1 MTNAE
6 KDIVREKKIPLVG
19 KLLSLATSDNEH
31 EAEAALTQANLI
43 MEQFNISKAEAMAAS
58 VDKIT
63 WEISTH
69 RVWNV
74 PFQFV
79 DMYFKLANFCDGRGV
94 SNRSVHNEKGESMG
108 WKRNRRD
115 FTFYGTDEDFLN
127 FKAVTENAVKF
138 IERMVKKEKKLKGWA
153 DRSYFT
159 AYKLGLASGIAA
171 VAYDLTAEREKR
183 YKKQAESTALVLA
196 DKKDAIE
203 KIYPKN
209 LGTHSGS
216 SFSNA
221 NGFHRG
227 HAVGKTFQAEKSIRA
242 NGIKQLK
249 N

>member
-1 MTNAE
+1 MTNAG
-6 KDIVREKKIPLVG
+6 KDIIREKKIPLVG
-19 KLLSLATSDNEH
+19 KLLSLANSDNEH
-31 EAEAALTQANLI
+31 EAEAALIQANLI
-43 MEQFNISKAEAMAAS
+43 MEQFNISKAEAMATS
-58 VDKIT
+58 VEKVI
-63 WEISTH
+63 WEVSSH

-79 DMYFKLANFCDGRGV
+79 DMYFKLANFCDGSGV
-94 SNRSVHNEKGESMG
+94 SNRVVHNEKGESMG

-127 FKAVTENAVKF
+127 FKAITENAVKF
-138 IERMVKKEKKLKGWA
+138 IERMVKKEKKIRFG

-159 AYKLGLASGIAA
+159 AYKLGLASGVST

-183 YKKQAESTALVLA
+183 YKKQPESTALVLA
-196 DKKDAIE
+196 SKKDAIG

-227 HAVGKTFQAEKSIRA
+227 HAVGKTFQAENSLRG
-242 NGIKQLK
+242 NRTKQLK

>member
-1 MTNAE
+1 MTSQE
-6 KDIVREKKIPLVG
+6 KDSIREKKIPLVG
-19 KLLSLATSDNEH
+19 KLLSLANSDNEH
-31 EAEAALTQANLI
+31 EAEAARTQANLI
-43 MEQFNISKAEAMAAS
+43 MEQFNISKAEAMATS
-58 VDKIT
+58 VDKVV
-63 WEISTH
+63 WEVSSH

-94 SNRSVHNEKGESMG
+94 SNRVVHDENGNSLG
-108 WKRNRRD
+108 CKRNRRD

-127 FKAVTENAVKF
+127 FKAITENAVKF
-138 IERMVKKEKKLKGWA
+138 IERMLKKEKKLKGWA

-159 AYKLGLASGIAA
+159 AYKLGLAAGISS

-196 DKKDAIE
+196 SKKDAIG

-209 LGTHSGS
+209 LGTHNGS

-221 NGFHRG
+221 SGYHRG
-227 HAVGKTFQAEKSIRA
+227 HAVGSTFQAESSLR
-242 NGIKQLK
+242 GSTKQLK